1 MIKVNLV
8 PLDELENQL
17 WWVADAAVLLIC
29 AGLSFFGAQWYLGEI
44 QKEIDETQARA
55 TSLEDNARQLEPEI
69 ERFKDLTQK
78 KVALNEKLDSLKRIT
93 VTKISRFQPVIVL
106 EHFQNLKPEGI
117 WFTQLKI
124 GSPNEG
130 VFTLSGQ
137 GFDNLLIAE
146 FMTSIRAT
154 ESQERDDADLRTH
167 IFFSNLTLSRS
178 VVGAGSTSF
187 QELNGFPQFE
197 LSGAIRDKGN
207 NALPTGVDP
216 SLNTLGMPPLS
227 SRVRDGKVRTRF

>member
-17 WWVADAAVLLIC
+17 WWVPDAAVLLLC

-44 QKEIDETQARA
+44 QKEVDESVARA
-55 TSLEDNARQLEPEI
+55 TSLEENAKQLEPEI

-78 KVALNEKLDSLKRIT
+78 KVVLNEKLDSLKRIT
-93 VTKISRFQPVIVL
+93 VTKISRFEPVIVL

-117 WFTQLKI
+117 WFTQLKV
-124 GSPNEG
+124 GTPKAG
-130 VFTLSGQ
+130 VFSLTGQ
-137 GFDNLLIAE
+137 GFDNLLVAE

-178 VVGAGSTSF
+178 VVGDAPGRY
-187 QELNGFPQFE
+187 QELKGFPQFE
-197 LSGAIRDKGN
+197 LSGAIRDKGD
-207 NALPTGVDP
+207 NALPTGIDP
-216 SLNTLGMPPLS
+216 TLSTMGMPPLS
-227 SRVRDGKVRTRF
+227 SRARDSNMRTRF